1 MKPKVYGLI
10 DKNSGYFWGWS
21 LQSTPEAA
29 MDAVD
34 RLNHESHSYDRVSP
48 HDYDVTYFVYDLTG
62 LVDTSKGLYE
72 EGLYEDGTDE
82 ELIDLVSNCPLVGAY
97 ARKETE

>member
-1 MKPKVYGLI
+1 MEPKVYGLI

-21 LQSTPEAA
+21 QQSTPEAA

-62 LVDTSKGLYE
+62 LFDTSKVF
-72 EGLYEDGTDE
+72 YEDGTDE

-97 ARKETE
+97 ARKETKC